1 MGSDAV
7 GTVDVTLPGN
17 HITPCGTDSVWQVTL
32 KNRSTWSCS
41 NFNVAFMCC
50 MYTAPTLLS
59 RVRSVMLQVGSTFSP
74 VDALR
79 LAAKAFTQRDIR
91 RAADQMI
98 AWLDA

>member
-1 MGSDAV
+1 MKCA
-7 GTVDVTLPGN
+7 
-17 HITPCGTDSVWQVTL
+17 
-32 KNRSTWSCS
+32 NRSQVHATPHRQTSGRHHLDLCKD
-41 NFNVAFMCC
+41 
-50 MYTAPTLLS
+50 TAPTLLS